1 MSDDDATAERR
12 ARARPNMM
20 RNWLDSAIVACN
32 RKNSRATTTTT
43 TENMKPAKKKPIL
56 L

>member
-1 MSDDDATAERR
+1 MSDDDATAER
-12 ARARPNMM
+12 PNMM
-20 RNWLDSAIVACN
+20 RNLLDSAIVACN